1 MMALSAHFTETTL
14 DSSAAMFAH
23 LVNDLWLLDGGSTD
37 HLSSNRSDFYDFERV
52 TAERYVE
59 GINCKVEGIGSVNVE
74 VTLQSGKKRT
84 IALKKV
90 LYCPDLPNTSRLK
103 PKRLFSQTTAAS
115 KGNEFHYTK
124 RGNYITM
131 QDGEKITIRSL
142 GNSKL
147 YVLEMNSIPKTNEF
161 SAAL

>member
-1 MMALSAHFTETTL
+1 M
-14 DSSAAMFAH
+14 
-23 LVNDLWLLDGGSTD
+23 
-37 HLSSNRSDFYDFERV
+37 
-52 TAERYVE
+52 
-59 GINCKVEGIGSVNVE
+59 
-74 VTLQSGKKRT
+74 QSGKKRT

-147 YVLEMNSIPKTNEF
+147 YVLEMNSIPKTNKF
-161 SAAL
+161 SAALQSLALEGDKQDAAIAKIDKHFAFLSAEETKKLWHDRLGHPSNDRMNKMTKLSVEQVHG